1 MIQDRNCL
9 QHMID
14 MAEDYATS
22 KASEIVDIQFN
33 NRRVVISID
42 PR

>member
-14 MAEDYATS
+14 MVEDLVQMSTHGGNSQLWSYRS
-22 KASEIVDIQFN
+22 RS
-33 NRRVVISID
+33 
-42 PR
+42 